1 MQRALAARQG
11 EVCVSTHSCTLN
23 GSTRVHIAGV
33 APGCSS
39 AARPHSLSL
48 TLSLQ
53 TGELRPMREDRAQL
67 GGHLPR
73 PAPAALD
80 IDPDTETDDWGPAL
94 CDVCVSYVSSA
105 CLFLV
110 APAASAVAAWGTAA
124 TAQQ

>member
-1 MQRALAARQG
+1 
-11 EVCVSTHSCTLN
+11 
-23 GSTRVHIAGV
+23 
-33 APGCSS
+33 
-39 AARPHSLSL
+39 
-48 TLSLQ
+48 
-53 TGELRPMREDRAQL
+53 MREDRAQL